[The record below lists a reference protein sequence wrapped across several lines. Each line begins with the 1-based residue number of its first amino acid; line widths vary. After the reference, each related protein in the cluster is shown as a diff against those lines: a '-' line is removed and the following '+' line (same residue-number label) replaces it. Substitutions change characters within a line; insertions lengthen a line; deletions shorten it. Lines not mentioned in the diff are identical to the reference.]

1 MWIQD
6 SFMFQYAELKWYTL
20 KTVCI
25 MFERPNSR
33 KGGTTMA
40 HHFPCKIVYCLF
52 VYVGEQ
58 FNDDGEYPV

>member
-1 MWIQD
+1 
-6 SFMFQYAELKWYTL
+6 
-20 KTVCI
+20 

-40 HHFPCKIVYCLF
+40 HHFHCKIVYCLF

>member
-1 MWIQD
+1 MDNYYKD
-6 SFMFQYAELKWYTL
+6 SKKYIILVYLNKL
-20 KTVCI
+20 H
-25 MFERPNSR
+25 
-33 KGGTTMA
+33 TMS